1 MKGKYLLRGI
11 RNLALGALLVLGV
24 TAFASTTADAQAR
37 FRGGFRG
44 GGFHTR
50 VFIGPRVFVGPRFG
64 YPYPYWYGYPYA
76 YGYYG
81 EYVFGDSVAA
91 DSQGYHDGLKT
102 GEEDARHGRNYDP
115 ERSHYFKDAG
125 FGNFAEAY
133 REGFDRGY
141 NAGFRS

>member
-1 MKGKYLLRGI
+1 MKRKYLLRRI
-11 RNLALGALLVLGV
+11 RNLVLAALLVLGV
-24 TAFASTTADAQAR
+24 TALASTTAEAQR
-37 FRGGFRG
+37 FRGGFHG

-64 YPYPYWYGYPYA
+64 YPYWYGYPYP

-81 EYVFGDSVAA
+81 SYVFGDSVAA

-102 GEEDARHGRNYDP
+102 GAEDASHGRSYDP

-125 FGNFAEAY
+125 FGNFAAAY

-141 NAGFRS
+141 NAGYRG